1 MVLTQIPH
9 SDAAHILPKH
19 KRHLTCMQN
28 FVGMIEYLMSWKWTG
43 SDRVSAAGG
52 MLFSLKALPF
62 RVTDT
67 GEIDVLVPRSTDDCT
82 VFPSDRLAFEWLFHF
97 AVRDLQYRGF
107 RDERLASFRQ
117 KQEANFLL
125 YRRVERCTDDHEYEM
140 LRQSWDTLNRPKYA
154 NRVWSEKQQEAIDA
168 VLNAVRQSDENL
180 KQSMDPFLFIKGP
193 PGSGKCCI
201 D

>member
-1 MVLTQIPH
+1 
-9 SDAAHILPKH
+9 
-19 KRHLTCMQN
+19 MQN
-28 FVGMIEYLMSWKWTG
+28 FVGMIEYLMSWKWVG
-43 SDRVSAAGG
+43 SDRISANGG
-52 MLFSLKALPF
+52 FVFSLKALPF
-62 RVTDT
+62 KVTDA
-67 GEIDVLVPRSTDDCT
+67 GEVDVLQPPSTEECDRS
-82 VFPSDRLAFEWLFHF
+82 VFSSDRKVFAWLMGM

-168 VLNAVRQSDENL
+168 VLNAVRQSDENV
-180 KQSMDPFLFIKGP
+180 KQSMDPFLYIKGP
-193 PGSGKCCI
+193 PGNTL
-201 D
+201 